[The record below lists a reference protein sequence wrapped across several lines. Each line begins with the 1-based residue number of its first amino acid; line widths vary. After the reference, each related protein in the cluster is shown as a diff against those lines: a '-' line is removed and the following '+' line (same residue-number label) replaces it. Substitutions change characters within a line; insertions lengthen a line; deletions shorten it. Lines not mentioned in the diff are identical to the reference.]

1 MLRVSSPP
9 VIRTSRLYNIDMKT
23 GNITDSDKNLLTN
36 MLAVPGFLTY
46 DLEGKGI
53 EVKPGR
59 YSPVYVNMKTT
70 WSYPDVLFPIAER
83 LSDLCRGCDC
93 VIGIETGGSP
103 YASSISR
110 DLKISLLLARKEA
123 KEQMGVLAGYLNSE
137 EKEFAVVDDVLATG
151 RSSERGFLSVK
162 SHDNKVRI
170 VSVLSYGIDRLIA
183 KKYGVEV
190 RSLYQIDDL
199 LNALDLELAL
209 KLTPSIRAYQEKL
222 RGIINI

>member
-1 MLRVSSPP
+1 
-9 VIRTSRLYNIDMKT
+9 MKT
-23 GNITDSDKNLLTN
+23 DIKSDLNQKLLTS

-46 DLEGKGI
+46 DFEGKGI

-93 VIGIETGGSP
+93 IIGIETGGSP
-103 YASSISR
+103 YASSIAR
-110 DLKISLLLARKEA
+110 DLKISLILARKEA
-123 KEQMGVLAGYLNSE
+123 KEQMGVLAGYLNRE

-162 SHDNKVRI
+162 NHHNKVRI
-170 VSVLSYGIDRLIA
+170 VSVLSYGMDEFVA

-190 RSLYQIDDL
+190 KSLYQIDDL
-199 LNALDLELAL
+199 LKTLDPGLAE
-209 KLTPSIRAYQEKL
+209 KLTPSIRAYQENLK
-222 RGIINI
+222 GIINI

>member
-1 MLRVSSPP
+1 
-9 VIRTSRLYNIDMKT
+9 MKKDIKP
-23 GNITDSDKNLLTN
+23 GSDKELLLA

-70 WSYPDVLFPIAER
+70 WSYPDVLFPIAAR

-103 YASSISR
+103 YASSVAK
-110 DLKISLLLARKEA
+110 DLKISLILARKEA
-123 KEQMGVLAGYLNSE
+123 KEQMGVLAGYLNGE

-162 SHDNKVRI
+162 NHNNKVRI
-170 VSVLSYGIDRLIA
+170 VSVLSYGMDELVA
-183 KKYGVEV
+183 KKYEVEV

-199 LNALDLELAL
+199 LEILDSDLAA
-209 KLTPSIRAYQEKL
+209 KLTPSIRAYQENL
-222 RGIINI
+222 RKIINI

>member
-1 MLRVSSPP
+1 
-9 VIRTSRLYNIDMKT
+9 MKT
-23 GNITDSDKNLLTN
+23 AIDLSPDKTLLVD

-59 YSPVYVNMKTT
+59 YSAVYVNMKTT
-70 WSYPDVLFPIAER
+70 WSYPDVLFPIAEK

-103 YASSISR
+103 YASSVAR
-110 DLKISLLLARKEA
+110 DLKTSLILARKEA
-123 KEQMGVLAGYLNSE
+123 KEQMGVLAGYLNGE

-162 SHDNKVRI
+162 NHQNKVRI
-170 VSVLSYGIDRLIA
+170 VSVLSYGMDELVA

-190 RSLYQIDDL
+190 KSLYQIEDL
-199 LNALDLELAL
+199 LEALKPELAS
-209 KLTPSIRAYQEKL
+209 KLTPPIRAYQESL
-222 RGIINI
+222 RKIINI